1 MRTLYIYADFDM
13 QQLDSA
19 ERAAAVVASQHREGL
34 GEGARECGHG
44 GRAEQQL
51 RVRQAGPQRP
61 LPRHP
66 HPGCRVDVLICVPM
80 LAYTNHIAPLLTK
93 EDDAKKLIKKT

>member
-1 MRTLYIYADFDM
+1 M

-19 ERAAAVVASQHREGL
+19 ERAAAVMASQHREGL

-51 RVRQAGPQRP
+51 RVRQAGPQRRFHAIP
-61 LPRHP
+61 T
-66 HPGCRVDVLICVPM
+66 
-80 LAYTNHIAPLLTK
+80 LAAGWTF
-93 EDDAKKLIKKT
+93 